1 MREAVRLPEVTM
13 PEVLA
18 NPPLHTGESDT
29 PPVLLMAFR
38 RPDTTKQV
46 LDAIRTAAPG
56 RMFVFCDGPDH
67 NNQGE
72 VERVAATRALIE
84 REIDWPCKIERRYSE
99 THQGC
104 KMGPAGAITWFFEHV
119 ERGIILEDD
128 CVAHPDF
135 FPYCRELL
143 ERYNDNSRVWC
154 ISGDNSYEVKLT
166 GDWSYGFIPSPLM
179 WGWASWRRAWA
190 NYDIQMNAWN
200 KIKTTPL
207 LKDIFPDPREMEFY
221 PKIFKQVEDG
231 LDAWDFQFIC
241 SVILNDALCVIPA
254 RNLISNIGFGGLA
267 THTFGSS
274 YRADAPTYPI
284 LPLNHPPLV
293 RPDRYGYSQYID
305 RVYGVRGVDGEAKG
319 TVARGADANLMDR
332 LRAR

>member
-72 VERVAATRALIE
+72 AERVAATRALIE

-99 THQGC
+99 IHQGC

-143 ERYNDNSRVWC
+143 ERYNNNSRVWC
-154 ISGDNSYEVKLT
+154 ISGDNSPVVKLT
-166 GDWSYGFIPSPLM
+166 GDWSYGFIHTPLI

-190 NYDIQMNAWN
+190 NYDIQMNTWN
-200 KIKTTPL
+200 EIKTTPL
-207 LKDIFPDPREMEFY
+207 LNDIFPDPREREFY
-221 PKIFKQVEDG
+221 QGIFKQVSENG
-231 LDAWDFQFIC
+231 LDAWDYQFVC
-241 SVILNDALCVIPA
+241 ASILNDALCVIPA
-254 RNLISNIGFGGLA
+254 RNLISNIGHGEFA
-267 THTFGSS
+267 SHTTGPSH
-274 YRADAPTYPI
+274 RANAPTYPI

-293 RPDRYGYSQYID
+293 QLDRYGCSQCID
-305 RVYGVRGVDGEAKG
+305 KVHGVGL
-319 TVARGADANLMDR
+319 TPP
-332 LRAR
+332 